1 MTTCLNFLNVG
12 ESLAKSPRRSTPKIL
27 GIVIWTRN
35 PTFHGTYKAPKFALY
50 EKFESSCRNG
60 TRGMSRRRD
69 GLAAENFGSYLQR
82 GFSSVTLLRL
92 PPIFEALLNTED
104 VSKVI
109 LEIDGFLQS
118 TGRPRLLLLG
128 ASHYLP

>member
-1 MTTCLNFLNVG
+1 VKLANCGLNCGFEDIIIVQFGG
-12 ESLAKSPRRSTPKIL
+12 EIPQFSVIKMHRSLIIKICTAVSNRSLYYALHWSGRRI
-27 GIVIWTRN
+27 
-35 PTFHGTYKAPKFALY
+35 
-50 EKFESSCRNG
+50 
-60 TRGMSRRRD
+60 
-69 GLAAENFGSYLQR
+69 FGSYPQR
-82 GFSSVTLLRL
+82 GLSSVTLPPL

-128 ASHYLP
+128 ASHCLP